1 MEKSGTGQ
9 ILALLLYVDH
19 LTRPQDITQFSSGF
33 LSEASTHLRHA
44 APLPSR
50 YLILTTCMP
59 TCVVAS
65 AKVVYYQSVAPGIFL
80 M

>member
-1 MEKSGTGQ
+1 MEKSGTRQ
-9 ILALLLYVDH
+9 ILGAVAIF
-19 LTRPQDITQFSSGF
+19 RSSNTPTGHNTVF
-33 LSEASTHLRHA
+33 LWVSSEASTHLRHA